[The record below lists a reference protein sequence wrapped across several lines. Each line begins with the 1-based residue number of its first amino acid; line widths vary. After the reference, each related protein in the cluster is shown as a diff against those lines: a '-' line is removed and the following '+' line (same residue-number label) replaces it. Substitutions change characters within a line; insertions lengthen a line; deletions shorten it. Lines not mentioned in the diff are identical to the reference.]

1 MIEGMTIV
9 LYEKKKIGEDEFHH
23 PIYEEIPVEVENVLV
38 VPASSTDVVEGL
50 NLYGKKAVYTIA
62 IPKGDEHKWEDVIV
76 EFFGERWRTFGFP
89 LEGIE
94 EMIPLSWNKQVKV
107 ERYG

>member
-76 EFFGERWRTFGFP
+76 EFGNNKNCRIPMQKSAIVRTEKP
-89 LEGIE
+89 
-94 EMIPLSWNKQVKV
+94 EM
-107 ERYG
+107 